1 MAEDKM
7 KPSPDFA
14 SDFLERRILLALE
27 TRPHPEIP
35 ANFAARVA
43 RQLPPRPAFVL
54 TPKRNGQ
61 RAAVACLVVLL
72 GLMLAFAHRATGTS
86 LYWFS
91 LESIFCAQF
100 ALLAVWL
107 VARRS
112 TSASLF
118 KI

>member
-7 KPSPDFA
+7 KPGANFA
-14 SDFLERRILLALE
+14 LDLLERRILLALE
-27 TRPHPEIP
+27 TAPQPEIP
-35 ANFAARVA
+35 ADFATRVA
-43 RQLPPRPAFVL
+43 RRLPPRPVVVL

-61 RAAVACLVVLL
+61 RAAVACLIVLL
-72 GLMLAFAHRATGTS
+72 GLMLAFAHRATGAS

-107 VARRS
+107 VARRY

>member
-7 KPSPDFA
+7 KPVSDFA
-14 SDFLERRILLALE
+14 LDLLETRILLALE
-27 TRPHPEIP
+27 TAPEPEIP
-35 ANFAARVA
+35 ADFAARVA
-43 RQLPPRPAFVL
+43 RQLPSRPAVVL

-61 RAAVACLVVLL
+61 RAAMACLVVLL
-72 GLMLAFAHRATGTS
+72 CLMPAFAHRATGTS

-107 VARRS
+107 AARRY

>member
-7 KPSPDFA
+7 KPVSDFA
-14 SDFLERRILLALE
+14 LDLLETRILLALE
-27 TRPHPEIP
+27 TAPELEIP
-35 ANFAARVA
+35 ADFAARVA
-43 RQLPPRPAFVL
+43 RQLPSRPAVVL

-61 RAAVACLVVLL
+61 RAAVASLVVLL
-72 GLMLAFAHRATGTS
+72 GLMLAFAHRATGAS

-107 VARRS
+107 VASRYKFIPPRS
-112 TSASLF
+112 H
-118 KI
+118 

>member
-1 MAEDKM
+1 M
-7 KPSPDFA
+7 KPSSNFA
-14 SDFLERRILLALE
+14 LDLLETRILQALE
-27 TRPHPEIP
+27 TAPELEIP
-35 ANFAARVA
+35 ADFAARVA
-43 RQLPPRPAFVL
+43 RQLPSRPAVVL

-72 GLMLAFAHRATGTS
+72 GLMLAFAHRATGAS

-107 VARRS
+107 VASRYKFIPQRS
-112 TSASLF
+112 H
-118 KI
+118 

>member
-7 KPSPDFA
+7 KPVSDFA
-14 SDFLERRILLALE
+14 SDLLETRILLALE
-27 TRPHPEIP
+27 TAPQPEIP
-35 ANFAARVA
+35 ADFAARVA
-43 RQLPPRPAFVL
+43 RQLPSRPAVAL

-61 RAAVACLVVLL
+61 RAALACLVVLL
-72 GLMLAFAHRATGTS
+72 GLMLAFANRATGTS

-107 VARRS
+107 AARRYKFILPRS
-112 TSASLF
+112 H
-118 KI
+118 

>member
-7 KPSPDFA
+7 KPVSDFA
-14 SDFLERRILLALE
+14 LDLLETRILLALE
-27 TRPHPEIP
+27 TAPEPEIP
-35 ANFAARVA
+35 ADFAARVA
-43 RQLPPRPAFVL
+43 RQLPSRPAVVL

-86 LYWFS
+86 LYWFL

-107 VARRS
+107 VASRYTFIPQRS
-112 TSASLF
+112 H
-118 KI
+118 